1 MTKLLCVAKPFR
13 FVKIGT
19 EFLTY
24 KEVDMKVSN
33 YTTESLEKQ
42 LDLIH
47 ELIGLVQNDRTLAQA
62 IQDDDEMMML
72 VQMQARLF
80 EEMRNRTINK

>member
-1 MTKLLCVAKPFR
+1 MT
-13 FVKIGT
+13 
-19 EFLTY
+19 
-24 KEVDMKVSN
+24 VSN

-47 ELIGLVQNDRTLAQA
+47 EFIGLVQNGRPLAQA
-62 IQDDDEMMML
+62 IQDDEEMMML

-80 EEMRNRTINK
+80 EEMRNRIIKK

>member
-1 MTKLLCVAKPFR
+1 MT
-13 FVKIGT
+13 
-19 EFLTY
+19 
-24 KEVDMKVSN
+24 VSN

-47 ELIGLVQNDRTLAQA
+47 ELIGLVQNGRSLVQA

-72 VQMQARLF
+72 VLMQARLF
-80 EEMRNRTINK
+80 EEMRNRTIKR

>member
-1 MTKLLCVAKPFR
+1 MT
-13 FVKIGT
+13 
-19 EFLTY
+19 
-24 KEVDMKVSN
+24 VSN

-47 ELIGLVQNDRTLAQA
+47 ELIGLVQNGRTLAQA

-80 EEMRNRTINK
+80 KEMRNRTIKR

>member
-1 MTKLLCVAKPFR
+1 MT
-13 FVKIGT
+13 
-19 EFLTY
+19 
-24 KEVDMKVSN
+24 VSN

-47 ELIGLVQNDRTLAQA
+47 ELIGLVQNGRLLAQA
-62 IQDDDEMMML
+62 IQDDDEIMML

-80 EEMRNRTINK
+80 EEMRNRTIKR

>member
-1 MTKLLCVAKPFR
+1 MT
-13 FVKIGT
+13 
-19 EFLTY
+19 
-24 KEVDMKVSN
+24 VSN

-47 ELIGLVQNDRTLAQA
+47 ELIGLVQNGRTLAQA
-62 IQDDDEMMML
+62 IQDDEEMMML

-80 EEMRNRTINK
+80 EEMRNRTINKKSL

>member
-1 MTKLLCVAKPFR
+1 M
-13 FVKIGT
+13 I
-19 EFLTY
+19 
-24 KEVDMKVSN
+24 VSN

-47 ELIGLVQNDRTLAQA
+47 ELIGLVQNGRALAQA
-62 IQDDDEMMML
+62 IQDDDEIMIL

-80 EEMRNRTINK
+80 EEMKTRTINKKSL

>member
-1 MTKLLCVAKPFR
+1 MT
-13 FVKIGT
+13 
-19 EFLTY
+19 
-24 KEVDMKVSN
+24 VSN

-47 ELIGLVQNDRTLAQA
+47 ELIGLVQNERPFRTALEE
-62 IQDDDEMMML
+62 DKEMMML

-80 EEMRNRTINK
+80 EEMRNRTIKR

>member
-1 MTKLLCVAKPFR
+1 MT
-13 FVKIGT
+13 
-19 EFLTY
+19 
-24 KEVDMKVSN
+24 VSN

-47 ELIGLVQNDRTLAQA
+47 ELIGLVQNERPFVQA

-80 EEMRNRTINK
+80 EEMRNRTIKR

>member
-1 MTKLLCVAKPFR
+1 MT
-13 FVKIGT
+13 
-19 EFLTY
+19 
-24 KEVDMKVSN
+24 VSN

-47 ELIGLVQNDRTLAQA
+47 ELIGLVQNGRLLAQA

-80 EEMRNRTINK
+80 EEMRNRTIKR

>member
-1 MTKLLCVAKPFR
+1 MT
-13 FVKIGT
+13 
-19 EFLTY
+19 
-24 KEVDMKVSN
+24 VSN

-62 IQDDDEMMML
+62 ILDDEEMMML

-80 EEMRNRTINK
+80 EEMRNRTIKR

>member
-1 MTKLLCVAKPFR
+1 MT
-13 FVKIGT
+13 
-19 EFLTY
+19 
-24 KEVDMKVSN
+24 VSN

-47 ELIGLVQNDRTLAQA
+47 ELIGLVQNGRPFAQA
-62 IQDDDEMMML
+62 IQDDEEMMML

-80 EEMRNRTINK
+80 EEMRNRIINK

>member
-1 MTKLLCVAKPFR
+1 MT
-13 FVKIGT
+13 
-19 EFLTY
+19 
-24 KEVDMKVSN
+24 VSN

-80 EEMRNRTINK
+80 EEMRNRTIKR

>member
-1 MTKLLCVAKPFR
+1 MT
-13 FVKIGT
+13 
-19 EFLTY
+19 
-24 KEVDMKVSN
+24 VSN

-47 ELIGLVQNDRTLAQA
+47 ELIGLVQNERPLVQA
-62 IQDDDEMMML
+62 IQDDEEMMML

-80 EEMRNRTINK
+80 EEMRNRTINKKSL